1 MKAVM
6 QFKDYHVLETFYKS
20 NPNFDGEETK
30 LSPNIHYDLRFQN
43 DSLQS
48 AEIDLSVSLGDEN
61 LEKNSF
67 FVKAKIRGHFIIQG
81 DILKEPEKVI
91 RFYKE
96 NGLAILFPYI
106 RSLIS
111 DLTSKGSEIPII
123 LPTIN
128 IVEMIRRKE
137 GNISNKKSE

>member
-6 QFKDYHVLETFYKS
+6 QFKDYHVLETIYKS
-20 NPNFDGEETK
+20 DPDFEGEETK
-30 LSPNIHYDLRFQN
+30 LSPKINYNLRYQN

-48 AEIDLSVSLGDEN
+48 AEIDLSVSLGDKY

-67 FVKAKIRGHFIIQG
+67 FVKAKIRGYFIVQG
-81 DILKEPEKVI
+81 DILKDPEKVI

-96 NGLAILFPYI
+96 NGIAILFPYI

-128 IVEMIRRKE
+128 IVEMIRKHER
-137 GNISNKKSE
+137 NISKKKD